1 MGEFMGRF
9 KYTEEEKEV
18 NKVFKY
24 NQQISEQVLCDKEL
38 GQTRMDADDNIISS
52 EELLMSLGYHK
63 EVLASKEQSIK
74 VSSSRKLEHR
84 PQIKAWNELVDEAN
98 GKIGKEIVLE
108 EILSESEIEK
118 AFSEADEI
126 NAEFSRKTSIV
137 NKTDMS
143 FLAVATALQ
152 VMKVMVFPH
161 VAEKF
166 GYGDSFDPS
175 ERMVHNDKSIEK
187 AHKEANDKFK
197 EKHTQTHKN
206 GYWINILY
214 QTPPYDITKG
224 SQALGINMGGKY
236 HRLYTLGH
244 DPILGWLFGT
254 ANILTDIITLN
265 DFQSYRVE
273 RKPKMYMTPERVG
286 IGTLFAESY
295 QTVKDD
301 FLNLPAAIFA
311 QAQHLKS
318 DVYTKTG
325 LPVPLLAAFNENFA
339 TNLYKNQYDALCF
352 ARDAK
357 IVGASYVVSML
368 IDMIIGLVHG
378 LYRKENESKKMYEVR
393 TRKILLISNSIAS
406 TSSIINASLSHNVK
420 NLDIGSVLSTIT
432 HLFTDI
438 RFITKIKQEFIENE
452 IHKKLQV
459 ELDEIDRMM
468 LEF

>member
-1 MGEFMGRF
+1 MGIF
-9 KYTEEEKEV
+9 KYTDQEKEV
-18 NKVFKY
+18 NKAIKY
-24 NQQISEQVLCDKEL
+24 NQKVSEQLLCDEEL
-38 GQTRMDADDNIISS
+38 NAMRKKSDENINST

-63 EVLASKEQSIK
+63 EVLDSKEQSIK
-74 VSSSRKLEHR
+74 VSLSSKLEHR
-84 PQIKAWNELVDEAN
+84 PQMKSWDDLMIDVNKE
-98 GKIGKEIVLE
+98 IIQEIVLE
-108 EILSESEIEK
+108 NILSETEIEK
-118 AFSEADEI
+118 VFAEADEI

-137 NKTDMS
+137 NKTDLS

-166 GYGDSFDPS
+166 GYGNSFDPS

-197 EKHTQTHKN
+197 EKHARTHKN

-265 DFQSYRVE
+265 DFQSYRIE

-325 LPVPLLAAFNENFA
+325 LSVPLLATFNENFA

-357 IVGASYVVSML
+357 IVGASYIVSML

-378 LYRKENESKKMYEVR
+378 LYRKENESKEMYEVR

-406 TSSIINASLSHNVK
+406 TSSIINASLSHNFK

-432 HLFTDI
+432 HLFTDV

-459 ELDEIDRMM
+459 ELDEIDKMM
-468 LEF
+468 AEF

>member
-1 MGEFMGRF
+1 
-9 KYTEEEKEV
+9 
-18 NKVFKY
+18 
-24 NQQISEQVLCDKEL
+24 
-38 GQTRMDADDNIISS
+38 
-52 EELLMSLGYHK
+52 
-63 EVLASKEQSIK
+63 
-74 VSSSRKLEHR
+74 
-84 PQIKAWNELVDEAN
+84 
-98 GKIGKEIVLE
+98 
-108 EILSESEIEK
+108 
-118 AFSEADEI
+118 
-126 NAEFSRKTSIV
+126 
-137 NKTDMS
+137 
-143 FLAVATALQ
+143 
-152 VMKVMVFPH
+152 
-161 VAEKF
+161 
-166 GYGDSFDPS
+166 
-175 ERMVHNDKSIEK
+175 
-187 AHKEANDKFK
+187 
-197 EKHTQTHKN
+197 
-206 GYWINILY
+206 
-214 QTPPYDITKG
+214 
-224 SQALGINMGGKY
+224 MGGKY

-273 RKPKMYMTPERVG
+273 RKPKMYMTPEKVG

-301 FLNLPAAIFA
+301 YLNLPAAIFA

-325 LPVPLLAAFNENFA
+325 LPVPLLAAFSENFA

-357 IVGASYVVSML
+357 IVGASYIVSML

-378 LYRKENESKKMYEVR
+378 LYRKENESKEMYEVR

-452 IHKKLQV
+452 ICKKMQV

>member
-1 MGEFMGRF
+1 MGRF

-18 NKVFKY
+18 NKVFKC

-74 VSSSRKLEHR
+74 VSSSTKLEHR
-84 PQIKAWNELVDEAN
+84 PQIKTWNELVDEAN

-126 NAEFSRKTSIV
+126 NAEFSRRTSIV

-339 TNLYKNQYDALCF
+339 TNLYKNQYDTLCF
-352 ARDAK
+352 ERDAK
-357 IVGASYVVSML
+357 IVGASYIVSML

-459 ELDEIDRMM
+459 ELDEIDRM
-468 LEF
+468 LIKF

>member
-1 MGEFMGRF
+1 MGRF